1 MLHSLHSLINIRFFA
16 HLYFS
21 TIIRLLLIVYGE
33 IHDSYSEVP
42 YTDIDYKVVVDGARG
57 ILNDGSP
64 FNRHTFRYSPIYA
77 FMQIPSVLLHP
88 AVGKI
93 IYSGFDIWVAVL
105 IYKLVKDELRFQY
118 SRLKKTDCL
127 QSVNIKCPEIVAK
140 VSACFWLYNPLTA
153 VISTRGNGD
162 SFSSFIVILT
172 LYMIMKAFKV
182 NEQRLSLLLIF
193 YAGILHGLA
202 IHLRLYPLFF
212 SLAYYLALSEHST
225 CRIADFIRKLI
236 CPCKK
241 QLLLIMGTVTSLT
254 TLTLLF
260 YKLYGFK
267 FLYEAYIYHLV
278 RKDLRHNF
286 SLYFLMQYLGSDTEG
301 LSSLQKL
308 LVLMPQLIMIVFLTF
323 AFGQFRQSLP
333 FCIFTITFVMVT
345 YNSVVTSQYFIWYLA
360 LLPLCFSNFKSIGI
374 GTAVSYFSLWVL
386 AQGLWL
392 LPAFLLEFQGWNT
405 FYWLWLQSI
414 VFFIVNNFLLIQLI
428 KNFDFITYKH

>member
-1 MLHSLHSLINIRFFA
+1 MEKYTILIPKCLIR
-16 HLYFS
+16 
-21 TIIRLLLIVYGE
+21 
-33 IHDSYSEVP
+33 
-42 YTDIDYKVVVDGARG
+42 
-57 ILNDGSP
+57 IL
-64 FNRHTFRYSPIYA
+64 TTSPIYA